1 VDLTAKAQK
10 MKKPEKIPQTV
21 WLLGFV
27 SMFMDISSEMIHSLL
42 PIFLIS
48 VLNSN
53 ALTVGLIEGVAEAV
67 ALISKTFSGALSDW
81 LGKRKVLVFSGYAL
95 GTLTKPLFA
104 LSTGVNLVFA
114 ARFLDRIGKGVR
126 GAPRDAMIAD
136 ITPDNF
142 RGAAYGLR
150 QSLDTVG
157 AFLGPLLAMLLM
169 IGTTGN
175 FRAVFWFAVIP
186 GLLSVAIIVFAVKEP
201 PHLASRSK
209 QQPINWSDINKLSGT
224 YWMVVGVGSIFTLAR
239 FSEAF
244 LLLRAESVGMTA
256 SMIPLILIVMNVFYS
271 MTAYPAGRL
280 SDRLGRTGLMIAGL
294 MALIASDLTFSFA
307 KTGLHVA
314 TGTALWGLHMGLTQG
329 LLAAMVA
336 DTASQN
342 LRGTAFG
349 IFSMACG
356 FSMLVACLIAGWL
369 WDLFGPASTFLAGAV
384 FTAMALMG
392 YLATRKHLT
401 FTAPNSLNIC

>member
-1 VDLTAKAQK
+1 MTDKAQK
-10 MKKPEKIPQTV
+10 MKKLGKIPRTV
-21 WLLGFV
+21 WFLGFV

-48 VLNSN
+48 VLNSS
-53 ALTVGLIEGVAEAV
+53 ATAVGLIEGVAEAV

-104 LSTGVNLVFA
+104 LSTGVSHVFA
-114 ARFLDRIGKGVR
+114 ARLLDRIGKGMR
-126 GAPRDAMIAD
+126 GAPRDALVAD
-136 ITPDNF
+136 VTPDNF

-157 AFLGPLLAMLLM
+157 AFLGPLLAMSLM

-201 PHLASRSK
+201 PNLPSRSK
-209 QQPINWSDINKLSGT
+209 QQSLHWRDIKKLSRT

-244 LLLRAESVGMTA
+244 LLLRAESVGMSA
-256 SMIPLILIVMNVFYS
+256 SMIPLVLVVMNVFYS
-271 MTAYPAGRL
+271 LTAYPAGRL
-280 SDRLGRTGLMIAGL
+280 SDRLGRTGLMTAGL

-307 KTGLHVA
+307 ETSLQVA
-314 TGTALWGLHMGLTQG
+314 SGTALWGLHMGLTQG

-356 FSMLVACLIAGWL
+356 FSILVACLIAGWL
-369 WDLFGPASTFLAGAV
+369 WDLFGAASTFLAGAV
-384 FTAMALMG
+384 FAAMALTV
-392 YLATRKHLT
+392 YLFAQKHLT
-401 FTAPNSLNIC
+401 FTSPDSLNAR

>member
-1 VDLTAKAQK
+1 
-10 MKKPEKIPQTV
+10 
-21 WLLGFV
+21 
-27 SMFMDISSEMIHSLL
+27 
-42 PIFLIS
+42 
-48 VLNSN
+48 
-53 ALTVGLIEGVAEAV
+53 
-67 ALISKTFSGALSDW
+67 
-81 LGKRKVLVFSGYAL
+81 
-95 GTLTKPLFA
+95 
-104 LSTGVNLVFA
+104 
-114 ARFLDRIGKGVR
+114 
-126 GAPRDAMIAD
+126 
-136 ITPDNF
+136 
-142 RGAAYGLR
+142 
-150 QSLDTVG
+150 
-157 AFLGPLLAMLLM
+157 
-169 IGTTGN
+169 
-175 FRAVFWFAVIP
+175 
-186 GLLSVAIIVFAVKEP
+186 
-201 PHLASRSK
+201 
-209 QQPINWSDINKLSGT
+209 
-224 YWMVVGVGSIFTLAR
+224 
-239 FSEAF
+239 
-244 LLLRAESVGMTA
+244 MTA